1 MPWWQSA
8 IHRNRVACSLG
19 SVKGPRVFYLLWV
32 KVGTLLLS
40 LDFFFSLVYKWY
52 SNGTIEGSLKKKP
65 TTSFG
70 AELREANK
78 ERLLRQP
85 WAITALSLEGRQE
98 KEVTER
104 WEP

>member
-1 MPWWQSA
+1 MLKDPEFF
-8 IHRNRVACSLG
+8 
-19 SVKGPRVFYLLWV
+19 FYLLWV

-40 LDFFFSLVYKWY
+40 LDFFFPLVCKWY
-52 SNGTIEGSLKKKP
+52 SYGTIEGNLKKKP